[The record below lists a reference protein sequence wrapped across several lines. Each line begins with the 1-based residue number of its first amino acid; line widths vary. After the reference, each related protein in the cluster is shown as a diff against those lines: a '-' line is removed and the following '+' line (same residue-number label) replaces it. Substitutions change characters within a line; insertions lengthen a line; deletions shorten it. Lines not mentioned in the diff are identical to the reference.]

1 MAFFSKTLLVLSLV
15 SSLILASCGREYSPK
30 PKAYPRF
37 DLPTP
42 RYQLLPSEHPYSFEY
57 SQYAKV
63 LPDTFALAEPHW
75 IFVYYPSLKAS
86 VQLTYKPVL
95 NDPARLRKMIDDA
108 YRLSA
113 KHQVKAAS
121 IQESVITTKS
131 GKTAGLLKLEGEV
144 PSHFQFFVT
153 DSTKHFLRGA
163 LYLNTATT
171 NDSLAP
177 VIEYV
182 KQDILHLLNTL
193 QWKK

>member
-1 MAFFSKTLLVLSLV
+1 MNLFTKAFSSICILLALVLV
-15 SSLILASCGREYSPK
+15 SCGRDYSPK

-37 DLPTP
+37 DLPTATYRP
-42 RYQLLPSEHPYSFEY
+42 LAAQHPYAFEY
-57 SQYAKV
+57 STHANI

-75 IFVYYPSLKAS
+75 IFVYYPAFKAS
-86 VQLTYKPVL
+86 VQLTYKPVQ
-95 NDPARLRKMIDDA
+95 NNPERLRKMIDDA

-121 IQESVITTKS
+121 IQETVMLTKT

-163 LYLNTATT
+163 LYLNTATA

-177 VIEYV
+177 IIDYV
-182 KQDILHLLNTL
+182 KQDILHMLNTL
-193 QWKK
+193 QWRK